1 MRFIKMVK
9 SLPINFVPYKA
20 NSAANTTAMYWI
32 FFAILCAVYLVGIGH
47 ALAAGAA
54 PDPSAPLDM
63 LKTARQRAQA
73 SNLNVTSAT
82 TGASNVANIILVGMG
97 MIGVGCAA
105 YSGYSLY
112 NNIQQGEQARGSNT
126 TFVVALV
133 VGAMLT
139 LIAIIVGVI
148 TNFVTTT

>member
-1 MRFIKMVK
+1 MYWMFFAT
-9 SLPINFVPYKA
+9 LC
-20 NSAANTTAMYWI
+20 AMY
-32 FFAILCAVYLVGIGH
+32 LIGVND
-47 ALAAGAA
+47 AWAAGAA
-54 PDPSAPLDM
+54 PDPSAPLEM
-63 LKTARQRAQA
+63 LRTARQRAQA
-73 SNLNVTSAT
+73 SNLNVASAT

-126 TFVVALV
+126 TYIIALV

-139 LIAIIVGVI
+139 LIAVIVGVI

>member
-1 MRFIKMVK
+1 MSIINAIKVYSMD
-9 SLPINFVPYKA
+9 FVPYKED
-20 NSAANTTAMYWI
+20 STTSKTIMCWFFFIALCVMY
-32 FFAILCAVYLVGIGH
+32 LSGVDG

-63 LKTARQRAQA
+63 LRTARTKAA
-73 SNLNVTSAT
+73 SSNLSVASTT
-82 TGASNVANIILVGMG
+82 TGAGNVANLILVAMG

-112 NNIQQGEQARGSNT
+112 TNIQQGEQARGSNT
-126 TFVVALV
+126 TYVIALV
-133 VGAMLT
+133 IGAMLT

-148 TNFVTTT
+148 ANFVSAA